1 MKNILNIT
9 VLFSLVFLMFSCRGN
24 DVPEDIHEHEEIEKV
39 TLTVTESGNTGN
51 VQIISYIG
59 GNADSPLMLENG
71 KTYSVS
77 IDFFHKHDGEYESML
92 DEIIEEKDQHFITY
106 EFGGITA
113 NLMRTDGDVVRND
126 GKKLGLKTE
135 WSITSAPVSA
145 KVFIKLYHQSV
156 AVDDH
161 FPSASNQQ
169 GKVTGGEADADI
181 KIDIQ

>member
-1 MKNILNIT
+1 MKNILNLTI
-9 VLFSLVFLMFSCRGN
+9 LFSSILLIFSCRGN
-24 DVPEDIHEHEEIEKV
+24 DIPEDIHEHEEIEKV
-39 TLTVTESGNTGN
+39 TLTVTEKGNTAN
-51 VQIISYIG
+51 VQNITYIG
-59 GNADSPLMLENG
+59 GNSDSPLTLENG

-77 IDFFHKHDGEYESML
+77 VDFFHKHDDHYHSML
-92 DEIIEEKDQHFITY
+92 DEMIEEKDHHFITY

-113 NLMRTDGDVVRND
+113 DLIRTTNDVMRSD

-135 WSITSAPVSA
+135 WTIKSVPVSA

-156 AVDDH
+156 TVDDH